1 MHIVHR
7 ANKNMTALKHI
18 HYLPTFSFSG
28 DWWLDQ
34 WMMLLHFFSPTL
46 LHLRQGANL
55 SQRSQLIQYFVTT
68 CIRVLSV
75 MFDREIYRI
84 N

>member
-7 ANKNMTALKHI
+7 ANKNMTALKQI
-18 HYLPTFSFSG
+18 HYLPTFRFSG
-28 DWWLDQ
+28 DWCLDQ
-34 WMMLLHFFSPTL
+34 WMMLLHLFSPTL
-46 LHLRQGANL
+46 LHLQKGANL

-68 CIRVLSV
+68 CIRVFSV

>member
-7 ANKNMTALKHI
+7 ANKNMTALKQI

-34 WMMLLHFFSPTL
+34 WMMLLHLFSPTL
-46 LHLRQGANL
+46 LHLQKRCQLVTKITAHPIFCYYMYQGV
-55 SQRSQLIQYFVTT
+55 QCDV
-68 CIRVLSV
+68 
-75 MFDREIYRI
+75 
-84 N
+84 